1 MKTRT
6 RNIILGTCGLVVIG
20 SLVASLATGAKP
32 YTRFRDHEVEQ
43 ANSETDLSD
52 LFAESGVV
60 DEPPK
65 AIESVNAI
73 GFLPSG
79 PGRASISVL
88 TLSAPALGV
97 MFFTLWLG
105 RKNTTKENRATQ
117 AS

>member
-6 RNIILGTCGLVVIG
+6 RKFILGVCGLVVLG
-20 SLVASLATGAKP
+20 SIVACIATGAKP

-43 ANSETDLSD
+43 VNSETDLSD
-52 LFAESGVV
+52 LFAETGVV
-60 DEPPK
+60 EEPPK

-79 PGRASISVL
+79 PGLASISVV

-97 MFFTLWLG
+97 MIFTIWLG
-105 RKNTTKENRATQ
+105 QNSTTKEHRG
-117 AS
+117 S